1 MSKVAEKLAA
11 IPSEAASPSQA
22 EYERMQHLA
31 AELRCLVCQNQTIA
45 DSNSGLAIDLR
56 GQITE
61 QIRAGKSDLAIK
73 EYMAE
78 RYGQFVLYNPP
89 FTAANAALWIGPF
102 LLLLIGVAMAW
113 RAMRSSATASTATA
127 ERTIDAATA
136 AALEERYRKDA

>member
-1 MSKVAEKLAA
+1 
-11 IPSEAASPSQA
+11 
-22 EYERMQHLA
+22 MQHLA